1 LTARDKIGRM
11 AAVNTP
17 VVLDRP
23 ITGRAAWTRADV
35 REEDY
40 RVVLSDQAR
49 RELLRTADAMRRQP
63 VPLLALRPDSFDMPA
78 CRAAM
83 EEVRGIL
90 RDGVR
95 FALLSRLPMEELS
108 LDEAKALYWMLSSM
122 LARPVA
128 QKLDGTIVY
137 DVHDTGQQALP
148 GSGIRPDKTNI
159 DLQFHND
166 NAYNA
171 TMPVFVGLLCVRP
184 AKAGGMSR
192 VMSFYTAHNA
202 LRERHADVLPRL
214 YQPFWFDRQREFH
227 PGEESTF
234 SAPLFIR
241 DGERLSA
248 RLSLHQI
255 RGGYAL
261 RGGVLDNETTA
272 AIEAIKDVFA
282 DPALQFD
289 FYLQSGDMQF
299 VANREI
305 GHSRTEFHDHDAAE
319 HRRLLIRL
327 WLRNEGAQGYMG

>member
-1 LTARDKIGRM
+1 MDHADI
-11 AAVNTP
+11 
-17 VVLDRP
+17 LDRT
-23 ITGRAAWTRADV
+23 IAGRAAWTRANIAAG
-35 REEDY
+35 DY
-40 RVVLSDQAR
+40 RVTLSDAAH
-49 RELLRTADAMRRQP
+49 RELLHAAATLRRQP
-63 VPLLALRPDSFDMPA
+63 VPLLALRADSFDLPA

-83 EEVRGIL
+83 EEVRRILTEGI
-90 RDGVR
+90 R
-95 FALLSRLPMEELS
+95 FALLSRLPVEELS
-108 LDEAKALYWMLSSM
+108 VDEAKALYWMLSSM

-184 AKAGGMSR
+184 APNGGMSR

-227 PGEESTF
+227 PGEPSTF
-234 SAPLFIR
+234 SAPVFIR

-261 RGGVLDNETTA
+261 RGETMDNETA
-272 AIEAIKDVFA
+272 AAVEAIKDVFA
-282 DPALQFD
+282 DPSLQHD
-289 FYLQSGDMQF
+289 FYLKAGDIQF

-305 GHSRTEFHDHDAAE
+305 GHARTEFHDHAE
-319 HRRLLIRL
+319 MERRRLLIRL

>member
-1 LTARDKIGRM
+1 
-11 AAVNTP
+11 VNYP
-17 VVLDRP
+17 VVLDRT
-23 ITGRAAWTRADV
+23 IAGRAAWTRADV
-35 REEDY
+35 RDNDY
-40 RVVLSDQAR
+40 RVTLSTAAR
-49 RELLRTADAMRRQP
+49 DELLETVRTMRRQP
-63 VPLLALRPDSFDMPA
+63 VPLLALRPDSFSMPA
-78 CRAAM
+78 CHAAM
-83 EEVRGIL
+83 EEVRRILTEGI
-90 RDGVR
+90 R
-95 FALLSRLPMEELS
+95 FALLDRLPIEELS
-108 LDEAKALYWMLSSM
+108 LEEAKALYWMLSAM

-184 AKAGGMSR
+184 AKDGGMSR

-234 SAPLFIR
+234 SAPIFVR
-241 DGERLSA
+241 DGDRLSA
-248 RLSLHQI
+248 RLTLHQI

-261 RGGVLDNETTA
+261 RGETMDNETA
-272 AIEAIKDVFA
+272 AAVEAIKDVFA
-282 DPALQFD
+282 DPSLQFD
-289 FYLQSGDMQF
+289 FHLQAGEMQF

-305 GHSRTEFHDHDAAE
+305 GHSRTEFHDHAE
-319 HRRLLIRL
+319 AERRRLLIRL
-327 WLRNEGAQGYMG
+327 WLRDEGAQGYMG

>member
-1 LTARDKIGRM
+1 MQPT
-11 AAVNTP
+11 
-17 VVLDRP
+17 VLDRP
-23 ITGRAAWTRADV
+23 IGGRQAWTRADV
-35 REEDY
+35 RDGDY
-40 RVVLSDQAR
+40 RVTLSHAAH
-49 RELLRTADAMRRQP
+49 RELLNAAETLRRQP
-63 VPLLALRPDSFDMPA
+63 VPLLALRPDSLDLPA

-83 EEVRGIL
+83 EEVRAILTEGI
-90 RDGVR
+90 R
-95 FALLSRLPMEELS
+95 FALLDRLPMEQLS
-108 LDEAKALYWMLSSM
+108 LEEAKALYWMLSSM

-128 QKLDGTIVY
+128 QTLDGTIVY
-137 DVHDTGQQALP
+137 DVHDTGRQALP
-148 GSGIRPDKTNI
+148 GSGVRPDKTNI

-166 NAYNA
+166 NAYNCL
-171 TMPVFVGLLCVRP
+171 MPQFVGLLCVRP
-184 AKAGGMSR
+184 AKAGRMSR

-261 RGGVLDNETTA
+261 RGGTMDNETTA
-272 AIEAIKDVFA
+272 AVEAIKDVFA

-289 FYLQSGDMQF
+289 FYLQAGDLQF

-305 GHSRTEFHDHDAAE
+305 GHSRTEF
-319 HRRLLIRL
+319 
-327 WLRNEGAQGYMG
+327 

>member
-1 LTARDKIGRM
+1 MQPA
-11 AAVNTP
+11 
-17 VVLDRP
+17 VLDQP
-23 ITGRAAWTRADV
+23 IAGRQAWTRATL
-35 REEDY
+35 RESDY
-40 RVVLSDQAR
+40 RVVLSDAAQ
-49 RELLRTADAMRRQP
+49 RELLDAAATLRRQP
-63 VPLLALRPDSFDMPA
+63 VPLLALRPDSLDLPA

-83 EEVRGIL
+83 EEVRAIL
-90 RDGVR
+90 TRGVR
-95 FALLSRLPMEELS
+95 FALLDRLPIEALAPE
-108 LDEAKALYWMLSSM
+108 EAKALYWILSSM

-166 NAYNA
+166 NAYNFL
-171 TMPVFVGLLCVRP
+171 MPEFVGLLCLRQ
-184 AKAGGMSR
+184 AKEGGLSR
-192 VMSFYTAHNA
+192 VMSFATAHNA
-202 LRERHADVLPRL
+202 LRERHREVLPRL
-214 YQPFWFDRQREFH
+214 YEPFWFDRQREFH

-241 DGERLSA
+241 DGERLKA

-261 RGGVLDNETTA
+261 RGGTIDNETTA

-282 DPALQFD
+282 DPSLRFQFRLETGQIQ
-289 FYLQSGDMQF
+289 Y

-305 GHSRTEFHDHDAAE
+305 GHSRTEFHDFE
-319 HRRLLIRL
+319 EVERRRLLIRL
-327 WLRNEGAQGYMG
+327 WLRNEGAQGYIG

>member
-1 LTARDKIGRM
+1 M
-11 AAVNTP
+11 EQP
-17 VVLDRP
+17 VIFDRA
-23 ITGRAAWTRADV
+23 ISGHSAWTRSDV
-35 REEDY
+35 TDDTY
-40 RVVLSDQAR
+40 RVTLSDAAR
-49 RELLRTADAMRRQP
+49 SELLDVVKTMRQQP
-63 VPLLALRPDSFDMPA
+63 VPLLALRSDSFPMPA
-78 CRAAM
+78 CRAAV
-83 EEVRGIL
+83 EDVRRIL
-90 RDGVR
+90 TSGVR

-137 DVHDTGQQALP
+137 DVHDTGNQALP

-166 NAYNA
+166 NSYNA

-184 AKAGGMSR
+184 SQSGGMSR

-202 LRERHADVLPRL
+202 LRERHGDVLPRL
-214 YQPFWFDRQREFH
+214 YRPFWFDRQREFH
-227 PGEESTF
+227 PGETPTF
-234 SAPLFIR
+234 SAPVFIR
-241 DGERLSA
+241 RDDRLSA

-261 RGGVLDNETTA
+261 RGETMDNETA
-272 AIEAIKDVFA
+272 AAVEAVKDVFA

-289 FYLQSGDMQF
+289 FYLKAGDMQF

-305 GHSRTEFHDHDAAE
+305 GHARTEFQDHDDAE
-319 HRRLLIRL
+319 RRRLLIRL

>member
-1 LTARDKIGRM
+1 VTLPDAAR
-11 AAVNTP
+11 
-17 VVLDRP
+17 
-23 ITGRAAWTRADV
+23 
-35 REEDY
+35 
-40 RVVLSDQAR
+40 Q
-49 RELLRTADAMRRQP
+49 ELLDAVRTLRRQP
-63 VPLLALRPDSFDMPA
+63 VPLLALRPDSFDLPA
-78 CRAAM
+78 CRIAM
-83 EEVRGIL
+83 EEVRRIL
-90 RDGVR
+90 RDGIR
-95 FALLSRLPMEELS
+95 FAVLSHLPMEELS

-159 DLQFHND
+159 ELQFHND
-166 NAYNA
+166 NSYNA
-171 TMPVFVGLLCVRP
+171 TMPVVVGLLCVRP
-184 AKAGGMSR
+184 APAGGMSR

-202 LRERHADVLPRL
+202 LRERHADLLPRL
-214 YQPFWFDRQREFH
+214 YRPFWFDRQREFH
-227 PGEESTF
+227 PGETPTF

-261 RGGVLDNETTA
+261 RGETMDNETA
-272 AIEAIKDVFA
+272 AAVEAIKDVFA

-305 GHSRTEFHDHDAAE
+305 GHSRTEFRDHDEAE
-319 HRRLLIRL
+319 RRRLLIRL
-327 WLRNEGAQGYMG
+327 WLRDEGAQGYIG